1 MNWQKGLKKYAEEM
15 PFKDSITDFYTSCYK
30 LISNTYKDVSGFWS
44 KYKLA
49 IPIATMVA
57 GTAMTLAG
65 YKGIKE
71 IGYAIVAGGACNLI
85 SNIVS
90 KRKSD
95 ETEKVEKM
103 VKKIREEIKEI
114 KQLEEKEIKHLEEM
128 DIKDESVESVGKSKQ
143 LTGVL

>member
-1 MNWQKGLKKYAEEM
+1 MNWQKGLKKYVEEM
-15 PFKDSITDFYTSCYK
+15 PFKDSITDFYSSCYK
-30 LISNTYKDVSGFWS
+30 RVSNAYKDVSGFWN
-44 KYKLA
+44 KYKLT
-49 IPIATMVA
+49 IPIATMIA

-90 KRKSD
+90 KRKNA
-95 ETEKVEKM
+95 EVEKI
-103 VKKIREEIKEI
+103 VKELRRDIKEI